1 MAVKSGESTVDMV
14 IIPTLKFH
22 IYSLVLQD
30 TRQYLLLSYKPA
42 DYGPMK
48 AEGDTRG
55 IGMGFLSHMEKLL
68 SWFVL
73 QILPQW

>member
-14 IIPTLKFH
+14 IILTLKFR

-30 TRQYLLLSYKPA
+30 TRRYLLLSYKPA

-48 AEGDTRG
+48 AAGDTPG
-55 IGMGFLSHMEKLL
+55 IGTEFLSQMEKLL